1 MTESVQSYI
10 ASVTDERRQLFDRLQ
25 ALILGLYPEAEIMLS
40 YGVPSYKLPT
50 GRVHLGYWKHGV
62 SVYPGSGPIPAFQ
75 AACPT
80 IKTSKGTI
88 SLKLNDAI
96 PTEALTAAIR
106 AAVEGPNAGMTAGK
120 GDD

>member
-1 MTESVQSYI
+1 MTESVQTYI

-25 ALILGLYPEAEIMLS
+25 ALILGLYPDAEIALS
-40 YGVPSYKLPT
+40 YGVPTYKTPT

-62 SVYPGSGPIPAFQ
+62 SVYPGSRPIPAFQ
-75 AACPT
+75 AACPA

-88 SLKLNDAI
+88 SLKLSDDI

-106 AAVEGPNAGMTAGK
+106 AAVEGPK
-120 GDD
+120 G